1 MAISIGQKINKLT
14 IISTDETFRLK
25 PSGQKVYFILCRCEC
40 GKEKDIR
47 KHQLLTSQIQSC
59 GCFRIKNIEDKAK
72 QIIGKR
78 FGKLKITKFLRK
90 SKTNKI
96 FECLCDCGKISEKML
111 CNLVGGKSTSCGKC
125 NGIFEKGQRASKV
138 QIKIRNL
145 LGKGVINFKVNKL
158 AIDIAMVYKGK
169 KIAIEY
175 DCWQWHKKKIDRDKK
190 REKFLIEKGWKI
202 LSIKTNNIFPNITD
216 IWNKIEK
223 LSTNSNYEELISED
237 WGK

>member
-1 MAISIGQKINKLT
+1 
-14 IISTDETFRLK
+14 
-25 PSGQKVYFILCRCEC
+25 
-40 GKEKDIR
+40 
-47 KHQLLTSQIQSC
+47 
-59 GCFRIKNIEDKAK
+59 
-72 QIIGKR
+72 
-78 FGKLKITKFLRK
+78 
-90 SKTNKI
+90 
-96 FECLCDCGKISEKML
+96 
-111 CNLVGGKSTSCGKC
+111 
-125 NGIFEKGQRASKV
+125 
-138 QIKIRNL
+138 
-145 LGKGVINFKVNKL
+145 
-158 AIDIAMVYKGK
+158 MVYKGK